1 MPRDGIKPPKFADA
15 FAELDFDAEPMP
27 VISLFPVP
35 ESEELERLELQ
46 LCGLDCRPRS
56 IAWARCA
63 ALPRLRLRAALVC
76 SIFNWFEVV
85 EWEGVRLSEFLEFV
99 RLEVPADGY
108 LGFYSRD
115 GLYFETLP
123 ASMARDPRTL
133 LATGLNGAPLP
144 PAHGGPLRLVV
155 PFLQGYK
162 SVKWLE
168 GIRVFRHDPVGI
180 KRLLGQSKTGV
191 LGWAWRQR
199 FGIEDPPDGRA
210 V

>member
-15 FAELDFDAEPMP
+15 FAKLDFDAEPMP

-35 ESEELERLELQ
+35 ESEELQRLELQ

-56 IAWARCA
+56 VAWAQCA

-85 EWEGVRLSEFLEFV
+85 EWEGVRLSDFLELA
-99 RLEVPADGY
+99 RLEVPPEGY

-133 LATGLNGAPLP
+133 LATGLNGEPLP

-162 SVKWLE
+162 SVKWLG

-191 LGWAWRQR
+191 LGWAWRRR
-199 FGIEDPPDGRA
+199 FEIEDPPDGL
-210 V
+210 VV